1 MPRRFGFGL
10 GFNLSRSGGGGIP
23 PEPSGFI
30 AKYISS
36 LVSSFTLDGS
46 NNVSQWDDQT
56 TPQFNLTQANSSLRP
71 VLFEESSEQNN
82 YVRFDGSDDVLTG
95 LPAQAGDFTY
105 VFRNENNSQGN
116 VVVLSGGNAKAIIN
130 QDSPV
135 EKIQVISDSGS
146 LFELIYTGNP
156 QDQNVFSLRRTG
168 DTLELFVNSYSTD
181 FVDVSGESFS
191 FTDLGGNDSSISND
205 ISYLYLFP
213 TSINQSSINWFS
225 YLRDVDGNILLP
237 PLLPEEPDQQKIFQF
252 IIKTDNAG
260 TSNDDQFTL
269 PLISTGNYDF
279 NIEWGDGS
287 SDSITTFN
295 DPALTHTYATAGT
308 YTILI
313 TGNLFE
319 YIYFNNSGDRLKMLE
334 ILRWDLLSYG
344 LSGTG
349 SFYGCENLVFS
360 STRSPQTGTVQ
371 NLASAF
377 RDTPLSS
384 LPENIDFSS
393 VTNLNRAFPNTSL
406 SSLPENIDFSS
417 VTNLA
422 KAFPNTPL
430 SSLPE
435 NIDLS
440 SVTDFSNSFQ
450 GCNLNSQGI
459 EVFLS
464 ACVANGRSNLDTN
477 LSGGNN
483 LGFSS
488 WSAQALSDYNTL
500 ISRGWTIT
508 TNP

>member
-191 FTDLGGNDSSISND
+191 FKDL
-205 ISYLYLFP
+205 
-213 TSINQSSINWFS
+213 
-225 YLRDVDGNILLP
+225 
-237 PLLPEEPDQQKIFQF
+237 
-252 IIKTDNAG
+252 
-260 TSNDDQFTL
+260 
-269 PLISTGNYDF
+269 
-279 NIEWGDGS
+279 
-287 SDSITTFN
+287 
-295 DPALTHTYATAGT
+295 
-308 YTILI
+308 
-313 TGNLFE
+313 
-319 YIYFNNSGDRLKMLE
+319 
-334 ILRWDLLSYG
+334 
-344 LSGTG
+344 
-349 SFYGCENLVFS
+349 
-360 STRSPQTGTVQ
+360 
-371 NLASAF
+371 
-377 RDTPLSS
+377 
-384 LPENIDFSS
+384 
-393 VTNLNRAFPNTSL
+393 
-406 SSLPENIDFSS
+406 
-417 VTNLA
+417 
-422 KAFPNTPL
+422 
-430 SSLPE
+430 
-435 NIDLS
+435 
-440 SVTDFSNSFQ
+440 
-450 GCNLNSQGI
+450 
-459 EVFLS
+459 
-464 ACVANGRSNLDTN
+464 
-477 LSGGNN
+477 
-483 LGFSS
+483 
-488 WSAQALSDYNTL
+488 
-500 ISRGWTIT
+500 
-508 TNP
+508 